1 MATLQD
7 LLDEQA
13 RIKNELR
20 RMEEDEGTVEDEQ
33 SADARDTL
41 IGRYQEL
48 EERTKPLIERMEKVK
63 AITRSAADGGGEAG
77 ADTGTARRAPE
88 FLQRHDPFE
97 DLDAVRGGFVQ
108 SGDLIS
114 RAEAAVESHNKRKLL
129 GDERAE
135 TAIRRMKGSDTPGL
149 DLGPRPEIARHM
161 LLTGSDDYV
170 EAFRTYLADPMG
182 EGRRVAERSLGI
194 ATGGQGGYL
203 LPYVLDPTIVLTNN
217 GAANPYRRIARVV
230 QTTSNAWQGVNSA
243 GVTAVFVDEGT
254 ASTDGFTN
262 GVGQIQIYVKKA
274 AAWVFGSYEA
284 IGGPNGSG
292 DTNFADQL
300 PGLFADERDILE
312 ESAFA
317 TGTGGSQNAGA
328 PLGILPAIA
337 GTGSRVAAA
346 SGGQAFSGTGS
357 QPAQDVYNLQSGL
370 GARFRKSPS
379 VGWLADISTINKA
392 RSLDVYGGSSYW
404 ANFGDDT
411 PEQLLGKPI
420 SESSSIPGTGA
431 GTGTGTGNAIM
442 VYGAWNNMIIVDR
455 VGASMIYEPM
465 VKASG
470 NATQPT
476 GQAGWYYFWRVG
488 SGVSTSNA
496 FKYLTNG

>member
-41 IGRYQEL
+41 IARYGEL
-48 EERTKPLIERMEKVK
+48 EERTRPLIERMEKVK
-63 AITRSAADGGGEAG
+63 AITRAAGDGANREPG
-77 ADTGTARRAPE
+77 ADTGPRAPE
-88 FLQRHDPFE
+88 FMQRHDPFD
-97 DLDAVRGGFVQ
+97 DLDAVRGGMIQ
-108 SGDLIS
+108 SKDLMS
-114 RAEAAVESHNKRKLL
+114 RAEAAVEHHNKRKLL

-135 TAIRRMKGSDTPGL
+135 TAIRRMKGSDTAGI
-149 DLGPRPEIARHM
+149 DLGPRHEIARHM
-161 LLTGSDDYV
+161 LLTGSDEYV
-170 EAFRTYLADPMG
+170 EAFRAYLADPMG

-194 ATGGQGGYL
+194 ASGGQGGYL
-203 LPYVLDPTIVLTNN
+203 LPFILDPTIVLTNN
-217 GAANPYRRIARVV
+217 GAANPYRRISRVV
-230 QTTSNAWQGVNSA
+230 QTTSNAWQGVNSS
-243 GVTAVFVDEGT
+243 GVTATFVDEG
-254 ASTDGFTN
+254 AQTN
-262 GVGQIQIYVKKA
+262 DSFSNAIGQIQIYVKKA
-274 AAWVFGSYEA
+274 AAWVFGSYES
-284 IGGPNGSG
+284 IGGPNGAG

-312 ESAFA
+312 EAAFA

-328 PLGILPAIA
+328 PLGILAAIA
-337 GTGSRVAAA
+337 GTGSRVGAVAG
-346 SGGQAFSGTGS
+346 SGGAFAGTGS
-357 QPAQDVYNLQSGL
+357 APAQDVYNLQSAL
-370 GARFRKSPS
+370 GPRFRKSPS
-379 VGWLADISTINKA
+379 VGWLADLTTINKA

-420 SESSSIPGTGA
+420 SESSSIPSQAA
-431 GTGTGTGNAIM
+431 GTGTGTGNALM
-442 VYGAWNNMIIVDR
+442 VYGAWSNFVIVDR

-465 VKASG
+465 VKSSG
-470 NATQPT
+470 NATLPT

-488 SGVSTSNA
+488 SGVSTANA
-496 FKYLTNG
+496 FRYLTNG